1 MRKSFTVLSAIF
13 LVSLVAWLT
22 TTCKKEEYVIV
33 YSKVSTVRVYNT
45 TSTSV
50 SVEGSIDSLTSAA
63 HDEFGFCIDTV
74 ANPTVYQ
81 QKILASGTVQL
92 GSFGGTITSL
102 KPSKTYHVRAFIK
115 DNKKYIYGRDLS
127 FTTAA
132 AVLPTVTTNSVENI
146 TASTALCGGNVTAE
160 GDKPVLAK
168 GVCYDTV
175 TSPTVLKNRTIDGW
189 GTGSFTSNLV
199 SMLPGKTYY
208 ARAYAI
214 SEYGVA
220 YGTQKTFTTKNEL
233 YSFHD
238 DYLDNSNQWETGDFE
253 GGTAS
258 IANGE
263 YTISYNVDGYLWL
276 MYNKFPDFKSIAS
289 KDFEIST
296 SIKISSYMPL
306 IPLSTV
312 STAGIIWNADDSHF
326 RYFVVKETYTI
337 DRTLKS
343 KSSSY
348 SYQIGQYDGG
358 YTIWKDFTSFTGKDS
373 TKLTIKKANSKL
385 YFFIDDVQVYSRDYT
400 TISYDGV
407 GYVIEDATVKADF
420 LYIDQKDYKKDL
432 PHELKEMKSL
442 PGGHSMVRSFIK
454 K

>member
-1 MRKSFTVLSAIF
+1 MRKPFNVLSAIF
-13 LVSLVAWLT
+13 LVSLTIWLT
-22 TTCKKEEYVIV
+22 ATCRKEEYVIV

-63 HDEFGFCIDTV
+63 HDEFGFCLDTV
-74 ANPTVYQ
+74 ENPTVYK
-81 QKILASGTVQL
+81 QKLLASGAVQL
-92 GSFGGTITSL
+92 GSFGGTISGL

-127 FTTAA
+127 FSTAA
-132 AVLPTVTTNSVENI
+132 AILPTVTTNSVDNI
-146 TASTALCGGNVTAE
+146 TAYTALCGGNVTAE
-160 GDKPVLAK
+160 GDKPVVAK

-175 TSPTVLKNRTIDGW
+175 ASPTILKNRTIDGW
-189 GTGSFTSNLV
+189 GTGSFTSNLANMV
-199 SMLPGKTYY
+199 ANKTYY

-214 SEYGVA
+214 SEYGVS
-220 YGTQKTFTTKNEL
+220 YGSQKTFTTKNQL
-233 YSFHD
+233 YSFHEE
-238 DYLDNSNQWETGDFE
+238 YSDNNNKWDTGNFT

-258 IANGE
+258 IANGQ
-263 YTISYNVDGYLWL
+263 YTMSYNVDGYLWL

-289 KDFEIST
+289 KDFEIS
-296 SIKISSYMPL
+296 SRIKIYSYMPL
-306 IPLSTV
+306 TPLSTV
-312 STAGIIWNADDSHF
+312 STGGIIWNADDSHF

-343 KSSSY
+343 KSSTY

-358 YTIWKDFTSFTGKDS
+358 YTIWKDFTTFTGKDS

-407 GYVIEDATVKADF
+407 GFLIEDATVKADF
-420 LYIDQKDYKKDL
+420 LYIDQKDYKKSTDAEIIQL
-432 PHELKEMKSL
+432 KSL
-442 PGGHSMVRSFIK
+442 PGGHSIIRSFLK